1 MKAFN
6 CFIGTALLMSALS
19 GMAQTKSGP
28 IEKGGT
34 LIWSDEF
41 NYKGLPDST
50 KWDYEEGFVR
60 NNEKQFYT
68 RARLKNCYV
77 KRGKLVIKSLK
88 EKYKDADYT
97 SASINTLGK
106 QHFAGDIRVEIRA
119 KIPSGKGIWPA
130 LWMMGSNIKQIGWP
144 KCVEFDIMEFVGH
157 TPSTIYGTLHWSDT
171 SLKDPNGHKSSGS
184 NIKVDDVNKKYHV
197 YGLER
202 RGDSVKVFMD
212 NQYYFSMAAPATAY
226 KDSFTSPLYLLM
238 NTAIGGSWG
247 GDIDDSIFAQKFS
260 IDYVRVYKLD

>member
-1 MKAFN
+1 MKTFN
-6 CFIGTALLMSALS
+6 CLIGATLLMSTFS
-19 GMAQTKSGP
+19 CMAQTKSVS
-28 IEKGGT
+28 IDKGGT

-60 NNEKQFYT
+60 NREKQFYT

-106 QHFAGDIRVEIRA
+106 QHFDGNIRVEISA

-130 LWMMGSNIKQIGWP
+130 LWMMGSNIKQVGWP
-144 KCVEFDIMEFVGH
+144 KCV
-157 TPSTIYGTLHWSDT
+157 
-171 SLKDPNGHKSSGS
+171 
-184 NIKVDDVNKKYHV
+184 
-197 YGLER
+197 
-202 RGDSVKVFMD
+202 
-212 NQYYFSMAAPATAY
+212 
-226 KDSFTSPLYLLM
+226 
-238 NTAIGGSWG
+238 
-247 GDIDDSIFAQKFS
+247 
-260 IDYVRVYKLD
+260 